1 MSLHGK
7 IVAWFVFFA
16 SLTVLLF
23 VLGDYIQSTRSL
35 RMALE
40 ARGSA
45 LAGQV
50 AVDIERRYE
59 QAETELL
66 TFGYELAGGG
76 EVQPLVAP
84 FRQVRVFRNDG
95 LFRERATPA
104 PAAATESCAFGE
116 VTFRVPFRDRAGN
129 RYRVDAVMPTAAFFA
144 SIPSAMPRFGTLGA
158 TTVIDRATGDL
169 AYDPGCDIRSGAL
182 PGGLEAAVV
191 AAATGDDSRRI
202 RAGSLEGPFDGFVLA
217 TARAEHPLWTAAVII
232 DYDEFAA
239 PFRTIHQQYLAV
251 MIAVMGIALFFVLRM
266 IRRDMKRLA
275 AISSAADAIGRGRF
289 DVWLPPPTGDDVG
302 RLSLAL
308 GRMVNRLS
316 STLHQMEISR
326 SMAAVG
332 ELASYLSHEIRN
344 PLSSIRLNLQ
354 MLRRD
359 LRSGSP
365 PDDAPQLVALCL
377 TELQRLDDVVRTVL
391 ELGREGNGKSDG
403 SCYVHDVVLDTLQV
417 MHSKLRGHG
426 IEVETRFAT
435 VDTAVAID
443 PARLKSILIN
453 LLLNSVDALAGTPG
467 GRITVTSELNEDVRG
482 APMIELRIADNGP
495 GVPAHLRE
503 RIFEPF
509 FTTKS
514 TGNGIGLATALR
526 MVQEAGGL
534 LRCAPPSEWSGGAE
548 FVLELSLAGHA
559 HPSAGE
565 GVPLAAGRT

>member
-1 MSLHGK
+1 
-7 IVAWFVFFA
+7 
-16 SLTVLLF
+16 
-23 VLGDYIQSTRSL
+23 
-35 RMALE
+35 MA
-40 ARGSA
+40 
-45 LAGQV
+45 
-50 AVDIERRYE
+50 
-59 QAETELL
+59 
-66 TFGYELAGGG
+66 
-76 EVQPLVAP
+76 
-84 FRQVRVFRNDG
+84 
-95 LFRERATPA
+95 
-104 PAAATESCAFGE
+104 
-116 VTFRVPFRDRAGN
+116 
-129 RYRVDAVMPTAAFFA
+129 
-144 SIPSAMPRFGTLGA
+144 
-158 TTVIDRATGDL
+158 
-169 AYDPGCDIRSGAL
+169 
-182 PGGLEAAVV
+182 
-191 AAATGDDSRRI
+191 
-202 RAGSLEGPFDGFVLA
+202 
-217 TARAEHPLWTAAVII
+217 
-232 DYDEFAA
+232 
-239 PFRTIHQQYLAV
+239 
-251 MIAVMGIALFFVLRM
+251 IALFFVLRM

-275 AISSAADAIGRGRF
+275 AISTAADAIGRGRF

-359 LRSGSP
+359 LRSGAP
-365 PDDAPQLVALCL
+365 PDDAPQLVGLCL

-443 PARLKSILIN
+443 PARLKSILID
-453 LLLNSVDALAGTPG
+453 LLLNSVDAVAGKQG

-559 HPSAGE
+559 HSSTGE
-565 GVPLAAGRT
+565 GVPLVAGRT